1 MYENINFTIP
11 TDLLTY
17 RLVWGMRIILKYEKS
32 ARVVIGQ
39 HDTIYFGKYDNK
51 KISKKDLEQLAKW
64 GWYEEEES
72 WAFNV

>member
-17 RLVWGMRIILKYEKS
+17 RLVWGMRIILKYEK
-32 ARVVIGQ
+32 AQEWLLVNMILFILEN
-39 HDTIYFGKYDNK
+39 TIIKRSVR
-51 KISKKDLEQLAKW
+51 KIKW

>member
-1 MYENINFTIP
+1 MYEITIP

-17 RLVWGMRIILKYEKS
+17 RLVWGMRIIKKAQEWLLVNMILFILEN
-32 ARVVIGQ
+32 
-39 HDTIYFGKYDNK
+39 TIIKRSVR
-51 KISKKDLEQLAKW
+51 KIKW